1 MLIYKI
7 LHPFQCLFRT
17 INSKLIKVNT
27 KLFFFFLLSF
37 TFFSLSSQTQISG
50 KVLDKSN
57 GEALIG
63 VSIIIENSTDGVV
76 TDIDGNYNIS
86 LKPGRYTLI
95 FSYVGYEDI
104 KETVETSVNQISY
117 LDVAMGEAKNVL
129 SEVVVTAKLE
139 RSGLVAMMLERKKAA
154 AVSDGISAD
163 QIRKTPDR
171 TTSDLLKRVT
181 GASIQEGKFAIIR
194 GMNDRY
200 NAGYL
205 DGALLPSTEADRKAF
220 SFDVLPANLIDN
232 VVILKAGTPD
242 LIGDFGGGVIK
253 INAKAVPEQFSQ
265 SITIGA
271 QTHSLTTFSNFVQ
284 SKLYAGEQFNILGK
298 ERAMPELEEGA
309 MKISST
315 FPTTSDK
322 TRLSANTLKFNNDW
336 STKNINA
343 SPNARFAYSLGFPIK
358 LSGVS
363 KLGVV
368 FAVNYANTRKQS
380 LGLVNTYDD
389 SGVVA
394 AFDDNLYSQNI
405 NTGGIF
411 NVSFNSTSTQIN
423 FRNLLNYN
431 LDNNTTQRNGMGNVT
446 DDLKVQNHS
455 NLVSF
460 NRLYNNIVSVKQ
472 IVGNKF
478 LTVNA
483 SVNYSNILRKVPD
496 YRIVNYTQPSGSNG
510 FNLALGDFFNSSS
523 GRFTSSLNE
532 NLVGVNLDLAK
543 EFKTENISTEIKVGF
558 FNQNRNRLFTSN
570 TYVYGGN
577 VGETT
582 LNPMIDLGQNNIG
595 ASKLYLVDKTS
606 TDLAYYSGTSKI
618 NAYYVSLDQRFFE
631 KLRAVYGVRYESAN
645 INVDNQKLNTP
656 VANLKKASILPSI
669 NLSYALTDRINI
681 RADYFASVNRPEFRE
696 LAPFAF
702 YVFDKNSEIKG
713 NNNLQI
719 ATLNN
724 YDVRFE
730 LFPSGNQ
737 LISIGGF
744 YKTIQ
749 NPVEFSIDLSQPF
762 TTFTYQNEKSAKIYG
777 LEIEAK
783 KSLDFISTASIFS
796 DLSFF
801 TNLSLIKSKLDFDAS
816 SQAKQDRPLQGQSP
830 YIVNFGLQYESKE
843 NGWFASLIGNRVG
856 RRIAYVGVDAKYAPY
871 RLDIYEA
878 PRSVLDFQVGKNIKN
893 INVKLTFGDIL
904 HNDLTFYQDNNGNGN
919 FDKAAKGQT
928 GDSQMFLYK
937 NGFTAALSFNYTFKS
952 L

>member
-1 MLIYKI
+1 M
-7 LHPFQCLFRT
+7 FRT
-17 INSKLIKVNT
+17 FNSKLKTVNT
-27 KLFFFFLLSF
+27 KTIFFFLLSF
-37 TFFSLSSQTQISG
+37 TFFTLSSQSQISG

-57 GEALIG
+57 GEPLIG
-63 VSIIIENSTDGVV
+63 VSILIENTSDGVI

-86 LKPGRYTLI
+86 LKPGQYTLL

-104 KETVETSVNQISY
+104 KETVETKDKQITY
-117 LDVAMGEAKNVL
+117 LDIAMGEAKNVL

-139 RSGLVAMMLERKKAA
+139 RSGLVAMMLERKKAVG
-154 AVSDGISAD
+154 VSDGISAD

-242 LIGDFGGGVIK
+242 LVGDFGGGVIK

-271 QTHSLTTFSNFVQ
+271 QTHSLTTFNNFVQ
-284 SKLYAGEQFNILGK
+284 SKLYPGEQFNILGK
-298 ERAMPELEEGA
+298 ERAMPVLEDGA
-309 MKISST
+309 MKLSST
-315 FPTTSDK
+315 FPTAADK
-322 TRLSANTLKFNNDW
+322 ARLSENTLKFNNDW

-343 SPNARFAYSLGFPIK
+343 APNARFAYSLGFPIK
-358 LSGVS
+358 LSGVN

-368 FAVNYANTRKQS
+368 FAVNYANTRKQA
-380 LGLVNTYDD
+380 LGIVNTYDD
-389 SGVVA
+389 AGIVA
-394 AFDDNLYSQNI
+394 AFDDNLYTQNI

-411 NVSFNSTSTQIN
+411 NVSFNSTSTQVN

-431 LDNNTTQRNGMGNVT
+431 LDNNTTQRNGLGNVT
-446 DDLKVQNHS
+446 DDLKVQNYS
-455 NLVSF
+455 NNVNF
-460 NRLYNNIVSVKQ
+460 NRLFNNIVSVKQ
-472 IVGNKF
+472 IIGNKF
-478 LTVNA
+478 MTVNA
-483 SVNYSNILRKVPD
+483 SVSYSNILRKVPD
-496 YRIVNYTQPSGSNG
+496 YRIVNYTQPSGSDG
-510 FNLALGDFFNSSS
+510 FNLAIGDFFNSSS
-523 GRFTSSLNE
+523 GRFSSELNE
-532 NLVGVNLDLAK
+532 NLVGVNFDLAK
-543 EFKTENISTEIKVGF
+543 DFKGENISTEVKVGLF
-558 FNQNRNRLFTSN
+558 VQSRNRLFSSN

-577 VGETT
+577 AGESS
-582 LNPMIDLGQNNIG
+582 LNPMVDLGQNNIG
-595 ASKLYLVDKTS
+595 ANKLYLVEKTS
-606 TDLAYYSGTSKI
+606 TDLAYYRGESHI

-631 KLRAVYGVRYESAN
+631 KLRAVYGFRYEDAT
-645 INVDNQKLNTP
+645 IAVDNQKLNTA
-656 VANLKKASILPSI
+656 VADLKKASLLPSI
-669 NLSYALTDRINI
+669 NLSYALTDKINI

-702 YVFDKNSEIKG
+702 YVFDRNSEIKG
-713 NNNLQI
+713 NSQLQI

-762 TTFTYQNEKSAKIYG
+762 TTFTYQNERSAKIYG

-783 KSLDFISTASIFS
+783 KSLDFISQSPLFS
-796 DLSFF
+796 NLSFF
-801 TNLSLIKSKLDFDAS
+801 SNFSLIKSKLDFDAS

-856 RRIAYVGVDAKYAPY
+856 RRIAYVGVDAKFAPY

-878 PRSVLDFQVGKNIKN
+878 PRSVLDFQIGKNIKN
-893 INVKLTFGDIL
+893 VNVKLTLGDIL
-904 HNDLTFYQDNNGNGN
+904 HNDLTFYQDNNDNGK
-919 FDKAAKGQT
+919 FDKGISGKS
-928 GDSQMFLYK
+928 GDRQMFLYT

>member
-1 MLIYKI
+1 M
-7 LHPFQCLFRT
+7 
-17 INSKLIKVNT
+17 NT
-27 KLFFFFLLSF
+27 KTILSFLLFIVSI
-37 TFFSLSSQTQISG
+37 SMYAQSQISG
-50 KVLDKSN
+50 KVIDKSN

-63 VSIIIENSTDGVV
+63 VTVLVENTGDGAI

-86 LKPGRYTLI
+86 LKPGTYTLV
-95 FSYVGYEDI
+95 FSYIGFDDVKQDVVA
-104 KETVETSVNQISY
+104 KEKEITY
-117 LDVAMGEAKNVL
+117 LDMAMGETKTVL
-129 SEVVVTAKLE
+129 AEVVVTAKLE

-163 QIRKTPDR
+163 QIRRTPDR

-265 SITIGA
+265 SFNIGL
-271 QTHSLTTFSNFVQ
+271 QSHSLTTFNNFTQ
-284 SKLYAGEQFNILGK
+284 SKLYPSENFNILSK
-298 ERAMPELEEGA
+298 DRAMPTLEEGA
-309 MKISST
+309 LRINST
-315 FPTTSDK
+315 FPTSSDK
-322 TRLSANTLKFNNDW
+322 TRLAENTLKFNNDW
-336 STKNINA
+336 STKTISA
-343 SPNARFAYSLGFPIK
+343 SPNTRFAYSLGFPIK
-358 LSGVS
+358 LGGVN

-368 FAVNYANTRKQS
+368 FALNYANTRKQA
-380 LGLVNTYDD
+380 LGIVNTYDD
-389 SGVVA
+389 AGIVA
-394 AFDDNLYSQNI
+394 AFDDKIYTQNI
-405 NTGGIF
+405 NTGGVF

-431 LDNNTTQRNGMGNVT
+431 LDNNTTERSGMGNVS
-446 DDLKVQNHS
+446 DDLKVQNYS
-455 NLVSF
+455 NLVNY
-460 NRLYNNIVSVKQ
+460 NRLYNNILSVKH
-472 IVGNKF
+472 ILGNKF
-478 LTVNA
+478 MTINA

-496 YRIVNYTQPSGSNG
+496 YRIVNYTQPSGSDG

-523 GRFTSSLNE
+523 GRFASSLNE
-532 NLVGVNLDLAK
+532 NLIGGSVDLSK
-543 EFKTENISTEIKVGF
+543 EFKSENLTTEVKIGWFK
-558 FNQNRNRLFTSN
+558 QNRNRLFSSS

-577 VGETT
+577 QGDVTMD
-582 LNPMIDLGQNNIG
+582 PSKDLGQGNI
-595 ASKLYLVDKTS
+595 AANKLYLVEKTS
-606 TDLAYYSGTSKI
+606 NDLAYYRGNSHI
-618 NAYYVSLDQRFFE
+618 NAYYISLDQKLYD
-631 KLRAVYGVRYESAN
+631 KLRAVYGVRYEDAN
-645 INVDNQKLNTP
+645 INVDNQKLNSE

-669 NLSYALTDRINI
+669 NLSYALTDKINL

-702 YVFDKNSEIKG
+702 YVFDRNSEIKG
-713 NNNLQI
+713 NKDLKI

-724 YDVRFE
+724 YDFRVE

-737 LISIGGF
+737 LISVGGF
-744 YKTIQ
+744 YKTIA

-783 KSLDFISTASIFS
+783 KSLDFLGSSAILS

-801 TNLSLIKSKLDFDAS
+801 TNFSLIKSKLDFDAS
-816 SQAKQDRPLQGQSP
+816 SQAKQNRPLQGQSP
-830 YIVNFGLQYESKE
+830 YIINFGLQYENKD

-856 RRIAYVGVDAKYAPY
+856 RRIAYVGVDAKFAPY

-878 PRSVLDFQVGKNIKN
+878 PRSVLDFQVGKNFKN
-893 INVKLTFGDIL
+893 INVKLTLGDIL
-904 HNDLTFYQDNNGNGN
+904 HNDLTFYQDTNDNGK
-919 FDKAAKGQT
+919 FDKGIKGQT
-928 GDSQMFLYK
+928 GDRQMFLYK